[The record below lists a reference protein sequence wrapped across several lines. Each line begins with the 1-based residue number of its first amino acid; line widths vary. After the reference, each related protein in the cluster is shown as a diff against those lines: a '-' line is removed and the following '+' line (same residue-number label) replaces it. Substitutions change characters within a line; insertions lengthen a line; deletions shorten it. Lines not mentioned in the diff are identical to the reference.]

1 MKLMKFVQGAMVA
14 LAAVGVVCP
23 QLPVMAAGQ
32 KATVKTVAAN
42 TILDIGLAQGGTLTG
57 RVVDQSGVALEG
69 AEVVVKQGKTEVT
82 RTITDKQ
89 GTFVAKDLK
98 GGVYTV
104 ASGSTEGT
112 YRTWSEKTAPP
123 AAHDQALLVV
133 GKNGARGQCG
143 SCDSGGFGGFGG
155 VGSILLVGGLIAGGV
170 GLGYALGH
178 AAGTPNSP

>member
-1 MKLMKFVQGAMVA
+1 MELMKFVQGAMVA

-23 QLPVMAAGQ
+23 QLPAMAAGQ
-32 KATVKTVAAN
+32 KTAVKTVAAN
-42 TILDIGLAQGGTLTG
+42 TVLDIGLAQGGTLTG

-69 AEVVVKQGKTEVT
+69 AEVVIKQGKTEVT
-82 RTITDKQ
+82 RTITDKE
-89 GTFVAKDLK
+89 GSFAAKNLK

-123 AAHDQALLVV
+123 SANDQALLVV
-133 GKNGARGQCG
+133 GKNGARGQVG
-143 SCDSGGFGGFGG
+143 AVRGQLLEGGGE
-155 VGSILLVGGLIAGGV
+155 ILLIGGLIAGGI

-178 AAGTPNSP
+178 AAGTPDTPNSP

>member
-1 MKLMKFVQGAMVA
+1 MKAMQFVRGAMVA
-14 LAAVGVVCP
+14 LATVGVVCP
-23 QLPVMAAGQ
+23 QLPVLAAGQ
-32 KATVKTVAAN
+32 KMAVKTVAAN
-42 TILDIGLAQGGTLTG
+42 TVLDIGLAQGGTLTG

-123 AAHDQALLVV
+123 SAHDQALLVV
-133 GKNGARGQCG
+133 GKNGARGQVG
-143 SCDSGGFGGFGG
+143 AVRGMDGGEITLLPLLTLG
-155 VGSILLVGGLIAGGV
+155 VAAAALAVGIVAIDR
-170 GLGYALGH
+170 ANKNKPH
-178 AAGTPNSP
+178 SP

>member
-23 QLPVMAAGQ
+23 QLPVLAAGQ
-32 KATVKTVAAN
+32 KTAVKTVAAN

-123 AAHDQALLVV
+123 SANDQALLVV
-133 GKNGARGQCG
+133 GANGARGQVG
-143 SCDSGGFGGFGG
+143 AVRGQLLEGGGQ
-155 VGSILLVGGLIAGGV
+155 ILLVGGLIAGGI
-170 GLGYALGH
+170 GLGYAVGH

>member
-23 QLPVMAAGQ
+23 QLPAMAAGQ

-42 TILDIGLAQGGTLTG
+42 TVLDIGLAQGGTLTG

-82 RTITDKQ
+82 RTVTDKQ
-89 GTFVAKDLK
+89 GTFAAKNLK

-123 AAHDQALLVV
+123 SAHDQALLVV
-133 GKNGARGQCG
+133 GKNGARGQ
-143 SCDSGGFGGFGG
+143 SGCCESDGFGGI
-155 VGSILLVGGLIAGGV
+155 GSILLVGGLIAGGI
-170 GLGYALGH
+170 GLGYAIGH

>member
-1 MKLMKFVQGAMVA
+1 MRVLKFVQGALVA

-23 QLPVMAAGQ
+23 QLPVLAASQ
-32 KATVKTVAAN
+32 TTVKTVAAN

-98 GGVYTV
+98 GGLYTV
-104 ASGSTEGT
+104 ASGATEGT

-123 AAHDQALLVV
+123 SASEQALLVV
-133 GKNGARGQCG
+133 GKNGARGQ
-143 SCDSGGFGGFGG
+143 SGACCNDGPGI
-155 VGSILLVGGLIAGGV
+155 GSIILAGALITGAVVGAYYI
-170 GLGYALGH
+170 GH

>member
-1 MKLMKFVQGAMVA
+1 MRVLKFVQGALVA

-23 QLPVMAAGQ
+23 QLPVLAASQ
-32 KATVKTVAAN
+32 TTVKTVAAN

-98 GGVYTV
+98 GGLYTV
-104 ASGSTEGT
+104 ASGATEGT

-123 AAHDQALLVV
+123 SASEQALLVV
-133 GKNGARGQCG
+133 GKNGARGQVG
-143 SCDSGGFGGFGG
+143 AIRGQDDGPG
-155 VGSILLVGGLIAGGV
+155 VGGIILVGALITGAVV
-170 GLGYALGH
+170 GAYYIGH

>member
-23 QLPVMAAGQ
+23 QLPAMAAGQ
-32 KATVKTVAAN
+32 KTAVKTVAAN
-42 TILDIGLAQGGTLTG
+42 TVLDIGLAQGGTLTG

-69 AEVVVKQGKTEVT
+69 AEVVIKQGKTEVT
-82 RTITDKQ
+82 RTITDKE
-89 GTFVAKDLK
+89 GSFAAKNLK

-123 AAHDQALLVV
+123 SANDQALLVV
-133 GKNGARGQCG
+133 GKNGARGQ
-143 SCDSGGFGGFGG
+143 
-155 VGSILLVGGLIAGGV
+155 VGAIRGQLLEGAGGIV
-170 GLGYALGH
+170 PIVTMAAAVTALGFSI
-178 AAGTPNSP
+178 ATNQTVNDLPNSP